1 MTTTLQHPVRPA
13 PAGRATRHK
22 VLAKAGL
29 YVFLLANAAFATYL
43 FNAAGVGSNKL
54 VNFGRLTGL
63 YGALAMAFQLLL
75 VARLPWFDRRLG
87 MDRLTSWHR
96 WTGFTIFWMLIGH
109 LVFIAFGNAG
119 DSGPIAEIV
128 RQATELEGILRA
140 LVAWT
145 IIMVVGVVS
154 ARFARRKMAYENWH
168 FIHLYTY
175 VAIFLAFTHQVAV
188 GSTFRNSALATAYWW
203 GLWTVALGSVF
214 FGRLVLPLWRN
225 WRHQFRVAAVVPEA
239 HNVVSVYIEGK
250 DLDRLPAKAGQF
262 FLWRFVTKDRWWQAN
277 PFSLSAAP
285 NGKYLRLTAK
295 ALGTGSADVR
305 NVKVGTRVFAE
316 GPYGAFTT
324 MHQTKPNALL
334 VAGGVGVTPIR
345 ALLEEIQGHVVVLY
359 RVTDPREAVLL
370 REIEGLVR
378 AKGAVLRLVT
388 GSSKTITP
396 NGPLLGP
403 ENLVALV
410 PDVLD
415 RDVFI
420 CGPNGMTDA
429 VVRGLDELGVP
440 ANQVHAERFALAN

>member
-1 MTTTLQHPVRPA
+1 MTTTLQPPVRPA
-13 PAGRATRHK
+13 PAGRATPHK

-29 YVFLLANAAFATYL
+29 YVFLLANAAFVTYL
-43 FNAAGVGSNKL
+43 FNAAGVGSDKL

-75 VARLPWFDRRLG
+75 VARLPWLDRRLG
-87 MDRLTSWHR
+87 MDKLTVWHR
-96 WTGFTIFWMLIGH
+96 WTGFTIFWMLVGH

-119 DSGPIAEIV
+119 DEGPVAEIV

-140 LVAWT
+140 VVAWVV
-145 IIMVVGVVS
+145 IMVVGVVS
-154 ARFARRKMAYENWH
+154 ARFARRKLAYETWH

-175 VAIFLAFTHQVAV
+175 VAIFLAFSHQVAV
-188 GSTFRNSALATAYWW
+188 GSTFRNSPLATAYWW
-203 GLWTVALGSVF
+203 GLWAVALGSVLA
-214 FGRLVLPLWRN
+214 GRVALPLYRN

-239 HNVVSVYIEGK
+239 HNVVSVYVEGK
-250 DLDRLPAKAGQF
+250 DLDKLGARAGQF

-285 NGKYLRLTAK
+285 NGRYLRLTAK
-295 ALGTGSADVR
+295 ALGTGSADIR
-305 NVKVGTRVFAE
+305 NVEVGTRVFAE

-324 MHQTKPNALL
+324 MHQTRPNVLL

-345 ALLEEIQGHVVVLY
+345 ALLEEVQGHVVVLY
-359 RVTDPREAVLL
+359 RVSDPREAVLL
-370 REIEGLVR
+370 REIEGLVQ

-388 GSSKTITP
+388 GSSRTITA

-410 PDVLD
+410 PDVQD

-429 VVRGLDELGVP
+429 VVRSLEQLGVP
-440 ANQVHAERFALAN
+440 DNQVHAERFALAD

>member
-13 PAGRATRHK
+13 PAGRATPHK

-29 YVFLLANAAFATYL
+29 YVFLLANAAFVTYL

-54 VNFGRLTGL
+54 VNFGRLAGL

-75 VARLPWFDRRLG
+75 VARLPWLDRRLG
-87 MDRLTSWHR
+87 MDKLTSWHR
-96 WTGFTIFWMLIGH
+96 WVGFTIFFTLIGH

-119 DSGPIAEIV
+119 ADGPIAEVI

-140 LVAWT
+140 LVAWA
-145 IIMVVGVVS
+145 IIMIVGTVS
-154 ARFARRKMAYENWH
+154 ARFARRRMAYETWH

-175 VAIFLAFTHQVAV
+175 VAIFLAFSHQVAV
-188 GSTFRNSALATAYWW
+188 GSTFRKSALATGYWW
-203 GLWTVALGSVF
+203 GLWAFALGSVLI
-214 FGRLVLPLWRN
+214 GRVVLPFYRN
-225 WRHQFRVAAVVPEA
+225 WKHQFHVAAVVPEA

-250 DLDRLPAKAGQF
+250 DLDQLGAKAGQF
-262 FLWRFVTKDRWWQAN
+262 FLWRFLTKDRWWQAN

-295 ALGTGSADVR
+295 ALGTGSADIR
-305 NVKVGTRVFAE
+305 NIKVGTRVFAE

-334 VAGGVGVTPIR
+334 VAGGVGVTPVR

-359 RVTDPREAVLL
+359 RVSDPREAVLL

-388 GSSKTITP
+388 GSSKTITA

-403 ENLVALV
+403 ENIAALV
-410 PDVLD
+410 HDVLD

-420 CGPNGMTDA
+420 CGPGGMTDT
-429 VVRGLDELGVP
+429 VIQSLDELGVP
-440 ANQVHAERFALAN
+440 SNQIHAERFALAN

>member
-1 MTTTLQHPVRPA
+1 MTTTLQHTARQA
-13 PAGRATRHK
+13 PAGRATPHK

-29 YVFLLANAAFATYL
+29 YVFLLANAAFVTYL

-54 VNFGRLTGL
+54 INFGRLAGL

-75 VARLPWFDRRLG
+75 VARLPWLDRRLG
-87 MDRLTSWHR
+87 MDKLTGWHR
-96 WTGFTIFWMLIGH
+96 WVGFSIFWLLIGH

-119 DSGPIAEIV
+119 DEGPIAEVV

-140 LVAWT
+140 LVAWA
-145 IIMVVGVVS
+145 IIMIVGIVS
-154 ARFARRKMAYENWH
+154 ARFARRKLAYETWH

-175 VAIFLAFTHQVAV
+175 VAIFLAFSHQVAV
-188 GSTFRNSALATAYWW
+188 GSTFRKSALATGYWW
-203 GLWTVALGSVF
+203 GLWAFALGSVLA
-214 FGRLVLPLWRN
+214 GRVILPLYRN
-225 WRHQFRVAAVVPEA
+225 WKHQFRVAAVVPEA
-239 HNVVSVYIEGK
+239 PNVVSVYIEGK
-250 DLDRLPAKAGQF
+250 DLDQLNARAGQF

-324 MHQTKPNALL
+324 MHQTRPNALL
-334 VAGGVGVTPIR
+334 VAGGVGVTPVR
-345 ALLEEIQGHVVVLY
+345 ALLEEIRGHVVVLY
-359 RVTDPREAVLL
+359 RVSDPREAVLL
-370 REIEGLVR
+370 RELEGLAR

-388 GSSKTITP
+388 GSSKTITA

-403 ENLVALV
+403 ENIIALV
-410 PDVLD
+410 PDVQD

-420 CGPNGMTDA
+420 CGPGGMTGA
-429 VVRGLDELGVP
+429 VIKSLDELGVP
-440 ANQVHAERFALAN
+440 ANQIHAERFALAN

>member
-13 PAGRATRHK
+13 PAGRATPHK

-87 MDRLTSWHR
+87 MDRLTVWHR

-119 DSGPIAEIV
+119 DSGPVAEIV

-154 ARFARRKMAYENWH
+154 ARFARRKMAYETWH

-203 GLWTVALGSVF
+203 GLWTVALGSVLV
-214 FGRLVLPLWRN
+214 GRVGLPLWRN

-239 HNVVSVYIEGK
+239 HNVVSVYIEGR

-410 PDVLD
+410 HDVQD

-429 VVRGLDELGVP
+429 VVKSLDELGVP

>member
-1 MTTTLQHPVRPA
+1 MTTTLQHTARQA
-13 PAGRATRHK
+13 PAGRATPHK

-29 YVFLLANAAFATYL
+29 YVFLLANAAFVTYL

-54 VNFGRLTGL
+54 INFGRLAGL

-75 VARLPWFDRRLG
+75 VARLPWLDRRLG
-87 MDRLTSWHR
+87 MDKLTGWHR
-96 WTGFTIFWMLIGH
+96 WVGFSIFWLLIGH

-119 DSGPIAEIV
+119 DEGPIAEVV

-140 LVAWT
+140 LVAWA
-145 IIMVVGVVS
+145 IIMTVGIVS
-154 ARFARRKMAYENWH
+154 ARFARRKLAYETWH

-175 VAIFLAFTHQVAV
+175 VAIFLAFSHQVAV
-188 GSTFRNSALATAYWW
+188 GSTFRKSALATGYWW
-203 GLWTVALGSVF
+203 GLWAFALGSVLV
-214 FGRLVLPLWRN
+214 GRVLLPLYRN
-225 WRHQFRVAAVVPEA
+225 WKHQFRVAAVVPEA

-250 DLDRLPAKAGQF
+250 DLDQLGARAGQF

-295 ALGTGSADVR
+295 ALGTGSADIR

-334 VAGGVGVTPIR
+334 VAGGVGVTPVR
-345 ALLEEIQGHVVVLY
+345 ALLEEIRGHVVVLY
-359 RVTDPREAVLL
+359 RVSDPREAVLL
-370 REIEGLVR
+370 RELEGLAR

-388 GSSKTITP
+388 GSSKTITA

-403 ENLVALV
+403 ENIVALV
-410 PDVLD
+410 PDVQD

-420 CGPNGMTDA
+420 CGPGGMTGA
-429 VVRGLDELGVP
+429 VIKSLDELGVP
-440 ANQVHAERFALAN
+440 ANQIHAERFALAN